1 MQLKDKL
8 MSKQY
13 WKHFAAA
20 IAALS
25 AAATLLTVLFN
36 FEWLKNCW
44 LFGAIGTAFV
54 LVGSHFYAKW
64 QVRTKKQIDL
74 TLSNEQKLTICEGN
88 LFVQKGIIC
97 IPFNEYFDT
106 HVGDGVVRKDSIHG
120 QFINNCYEN
129 RVEELDDLIRKALS
143 PFEYKENKRRLNDCP
158 TRKYPLGTCVDIID
172 KENTYVLFALTHFD
186 DNDKANLKR
195 VEYTEVTHKLMD
207 HLAEIAE
214 NRPVFMPLYGTGL
227 SRLQRTPQRI
237 LIHLL
242 DTIDFCDK
250 WSIPGGINIFIKSL
264 DSIAVDLNTVES
276 VVKKGITEKEE
287 E

>member
-1 MQLKDKL
+1 MNKIL
-8 MSKQY
+8 
-13 WKHFAAA
+13 WKHIATA
-20 IAALS
+20 IAAFS
-25 AAATLLTVLFN
+25 AAATLITVLFN
-36 FEWLKNCW
+36 CDWIKGCW
-44 LFGAIGTAFV
+44 AYGAVGVI
-54 LVGSHFYAKW
+54 LVALGSYAYAKW
-64 QVRTKKQIDL
+64 QVRTKKQIAL

-88 LFVQKGIIC
+88 LFGQKGIIC

-129 RVEELDDLIRKALS
+129 REEELDDLIRKALS

-158 TRKYPLGTCVDIID
+158 IRKYPLGTCVDIID

-186 DNDKANLKR
+186 DNDKANVKR

-214 NRPVFMPLYGTGL
+214 NRPVFMPLFGTGL

-242 DTIDFCDK
+242 DTIDFNDK
-250 WSIPGGINIFIKSL
+250 WSIPGGINIYIKSL
-264 DSIAVDLNTVES
+264 DSVAVDLNTVES
-276 VVKKGITEKEE
+276 IVKKGITEKEE